1 MTFRTRLTLVAGIAV
16 AVAVALSSLV
26 TYALVGREV
35 RGEIDNRLRARAE
48 RIAESRFGVGK
59 LADLPP
65 PRIGAPSGYVQL
77 VQAKP
82 KGKWKVSRTSNERV
96 PLPVT
101 RRVLAVARGE
111 AGPFFFDATV
121 AGERVRVFTTLTD
134 KDVALE
140 LSRSLSEVDRTMERV
155 RLLLILVTFGGVGIA
170 LALGLFVSG
179 AALAP
184 VRRLT
189 EAAEHVAATRN
200 LGRRIDERGHDELSR
215 LAGSFN
221 TMLEALERAARS
233 RRQLV
238 ADASHELRTPLTS
251 MRTNIEV
258 LARDGDMP
266 ASERKA
272 LMRDVVEQLGEMT
285 TLVSELVEL
294 ARGERQ
300 AADAEDVRLDE
311 VVAAA
316 VERARRNAP
325 RVEFDT
331 ALEESVVHGV
341 PSTIDRAVTNL
352 LDNAAK
358 WSPPDGVVDVAV
370 RNGEVVVRDRGPG
383 IDEADL
389 PHVFE
394 RFYRAPAARRL
405 PGSGLGLAIV
415 RQVAE
420 SHGGEAVA
428 VRAEGGGT
436 ELHLRFPPNGSS
448 NGGDGGRS

>member
-35 RGEIDNRLRARAE
+35 RSEIDNRLRARAE

-77 VQAKP
+77 VP
-82 KGKWKVSRTSNERV
+82 DKGAVKRPPGERV

-101 RRVLAVARGE
+101 KEMRAVAGGHAR
-111 AGPFFFDATV
+111 AFFTDATV
-121 AGERVRVFTTLTD
+121 AREHVRIYTTALD
-134 KDVALE
+134 QGVALE
-140 LSRSLSEVDRTMERV
+140 LSRSLSEVDRTMQRV
-155 RLLLILVTFGGVGIA
+155 RLFLILVTFGGIGIA
-170 LALGLFVSG
+170 LALGLLVAG

-200 LGRRIDERGHDELSR
+200 LKRRIDDRGHDELSR

-221 TMLEALERAARS
+221 TMLEALEGAARA

-251 MRTNIEV
+251 LRTNIEV
-258 LARDGDMP
+258 LARDDDMAP
-266 ASERKA
+266 SEREA
-272 LMRDVVEQLGEMT
+272 LMGDVVEQLAEMT

-300 AADAEDVRLDE
+300 AADTEDVRLDE

-325 RVEFDT
+325 GVEFET
-331 ALEESVVHGV
+331 AIVESVVHGV
-341 PSTIDRAVTNL
+341 PATIDRAVTNL

-370 RNGEVVVRDRGPG
+370 RDGEVVVRDRGPG

-394 RFYRAPAARRL
+394 RFYRAPAARRM

-436 ELHLRFPPNGSS
+436 ELRLRFPPNGSS
-448 NGGDGGRS
+448 NGGGERDGERS